1 MKRRVFT
8 VCAVFAFGAL
18 HAQPT
23 TWQASPGHTQVP
35 IWPGTPPDARLL
47 GGVDHSL
54 IVAERVRACRV
65 RIGANEGDRNGPL
78 DWCSGLVDRGL
89 YDRFRRKCSGTGLS
103 MNVVRTMPPCPAASS
118 ERSCRDLRSPELTVK
133 RDASNEHCGSYPN
146 ACLGLALTGWNGAS
160 EYS

>member
-8 VCAVFAFGAL
+8 VCAVFAFGTL

-89 YDRFRRKCSGTGLS
+89 YDRFRHRPVYERGAHDATLPRCVFRK
-103 MNVVRTMPPCPAASS
+103 V
-118 ERSCRDLRSPELTVK
+118 
-133 RDASNEHCGSYPN
+133 
-146 ACLGLALTGWNGAS
+146 
-160 EYS
+160 